1 MKKVLILIS
10 SIILLSGCSNKNDT
24 PEKQARAPRKGYS
37 WTLQT
42 GLGLKFFGQEN
53 KYTKFIFDKDLSTV
67 SIEITT
73 VNNNKNVFPVIRIF
87 NIKDKNL
94 NSIKKELKNTNPGLY
109 KNKYDNIDF
118 CEFKEIETTKPGVKR
133 FVLYP
138 AGIAEQEFGQIKN
151 KEVIP
156 ATCNGFG
163 IGNSGM
169 RYFEIQ
175 KSNPQ
180 KLLFIEIGQEQP
192 LFDENSIT
200 VTD

>member
-10 SIILLSGCSNKNDT
+10 FIILLSGCSSQNDTLKT
-24 PEKQARAPRKGYS
+24 PEKHPGKGYS

-53 KYTKFIFDKDLSTV
+53 KHTKFIFDKDLSTV

-138 AGIAEQEFGQIKN
+138 AGIAEQEFRQSKN

-200 VTD
+200 VTE